1 MRYPPHSVND
11 SRKRAV
17 GQRVFQLTGV
27 YKNIAAKA
35 LALVLVLFIYG
46 TSNHPV
52 LLAADRDE
60 AELLAGLES
69 NNKGTVFV
77 AARALGRLES
87 ARGLQELIDRRDN
100 NLLQEYVSGF
110 KDAAIIKNHTLPPF
124 PDEIEKLVVQHFY
137 DQNIGEQMS
146 RLRES
151 RYYTSPELF
160 DMKLSL
166 FLRHGKEK
174 NTAWLESLAMTEQPA
189 FLEAMLKTLPQLS
202 EQLKYRLLF
211 ILGSRGYAPATVPI
225 AEYLTDETGQ
235 PRYRMGDLYRGLVKI
250 GTQQS
255 MDLLISHLAKFRR
268 TGADERDYKEVVNLL
283 YYIMSA
289 PPEVPV
295 DVNLLGKSIPYLQS
309 DNRVL
314 GQYIGVIK
322 TRKLKPLAADL
333 YAYLGNTE
341 RQRYVFTTL
350 MEFDDPVIWRKTKA
364 EVERLKKAG
373 NLDDNVYKDMSRE
386 FDRTLGNQKKYF
398 SEKRDWEFNGEM
410 HREMSKYEIA
420 RRDLQTKK
428 GKVDPAQ
435 FIEEYR
441 ELLLSMEELAK
452 KYASASQVPQINTDI
467 SNASIELG
475 SYARFNAG
483 LPQQAIQ
490 FYEAALPISERAE
503 IPVDFVLYYLIA
515 DTYRFD
521 VGETDK
527 AISYY
532 RLALQAINDRGVAL
546 PTPWLDVMP
555 FWRRWLQKEM
565 DFLTNG
571 TVFQG
576 EIGRNEI
583 EECGATIMLLN
594 LLLSQSPQAL
604 YAYLGWEPRDE
615 QVYKTGVSSEVAIE
629 RINSIAKSQLLLAKT
644 IQYLP
649 FLKDWSL
656 ADSIIEAR
664 DPAHYL
670 SGCILGMQLHALATT
685 KEQESE
691 DQEASHAQ
699 DSPDKERIK
708 YPFPQIQSFTNEFQ
722 QNNRISFSYGVD
734 ARLATPEQTW
744 QLFLDSLR
752 SGDRETVKLCFSS
765 DMRQKWKKI
774 LSSLTN
780 EQLGKMAEG
789 ISELTGGYALGDD
802 IQVFYSSRKKQGGE
816 IWFRKVGAEWLIGE
830 M

>member
-1 MRYPPHSVND
+1 MKHSCHSVND
-11 SRKRAV
+11 IRGSFA
-17 GQRVFQLTGV
+17 GTRVFVSTVVCRSYVDKLRPLVSVLLIYVLLTP
-27 YKNIAAKA
+27 
-35 LALVLVLFIYG
+35 L
-46 TSNHPV
+46 V
-52 LLAADRDE
+52 LLASSKSE
-60 AELLAGLES
+60 SELLTDLES

-87 ARGLQELIDRRDN
+87 PRGLEELIDRRDN

-124 PDEIEKLVVQHFY
+124 PEEIEKLVVQHFY
-137 DQNIGEQMS
+137 DHDIGEQMR

-151 RYYTSPELF
+151 RYYTSRELF
-160 DMKLSL
+160 DLKLSL
-166 FLRHGKEK
+166 FLRHGKEN
-174 NTAWLESLAMTEQPA
+174 NTAWLDSLAMTEQPA
-189 FLEAMLKTLPQLS
+189 FLEAMLETLPQLS

-211 ILGSRGYAPATVPI
+211 MLGSRGYAPATVPI

-255 MDLLISHLAKFRR
+255 MDLLIAHLAKFRR
-268 TGADERDYKEVVNLL
+268 TGADERDYKEVVSLL

-289 PPEVPV
+289 PSEAPV
-295 DVNLLGKSIPYLQS
+295 DVNLLSKSVPYLQS
-309 DNRVL
+309 DNQVL

-333 YAYLGNTE
+333 YAYLGNSV
-341 RQRYVFTTL
+341 RQRYVFNTL
-350 MEFDDPVIWRKTKA
+350 MEFDDPVIWSKTKT

-373 NLDDNVYKDMSRE
+373 NLDENVYKDMSRE
-386 FDRTLGNQKKYF
+386 LDRTLGNQEEYF
-398 SEKRDWEFNGEM
+398 AQKMDAELNNEM
-410 HREMSKYEIA
+410 HREISEYEIA
-420 RRDLQTKK
+420 RRDLQSNK
-428 GKVDPAQ
+428 GKIEPAQ

-441 ELLLSMEELAK
+441 KLLLSMEELAK

-475 SYARFNAG
+475 SYARFNAE

-490 FYEAALPISERAE
+490 VYETALPYSDRAE
-503 IPVDFVLYYLIA
+503 IPVDFVLYFLIA

-532 RLALQAINDRGVAL
+532 RLALNEIDGRGMAL
-546 PTPWLDVMP
+546 PTPWSDVMP

-565 DFLTNG
+565 DFLTND

-583 EECGATIMLLN
+583 EECGATIMFLN

-615 QVYKTGVSSEVAIE
+615 QVYETGVSSEVAIE
-629 RINSIAKSQLLLAKT
+629 RINSSAKSQLMLAKT
-644 IQYLP
+644 MLYLP
-649 FLKDWSL
+649 FLKDWPP
-656 ADSIIEAR
+656 ADSILKER

-685 KEQESE
+685 QEQASE

-699 DSPDKERIK
+699 DSHDRGGMKNP
-708 YPFPQIQSFTNEFQ
+708 YPQIQSFANEFQ
-722 QNNRISFSYGVD
+722 QKNRISFSYGVD
-734 ARLATPEQTW
+734 TRLATPEKTW

-752 SGDRETVKLCFSS
+752 SGDREGVKLCFSS
-765 DMRQKWKKI
+765 DMRHKWNEI

-780 EQLGKMAEG
+780 EQLREMAEG
-789 ISELTGGYALGDD
+789 VSELTGGHAVGDD
-802 IQVFYSSRKKQGGE
+802 IRVFYTSRKKQGGE
-816 IWFRKVGAEWLIGE
+816 VWFRKVGGEWLIGE